1 MNVMVMLLFSLFIVA
16 SPAHASDVRV
26 AVSEVNDQ
34 RSTGE
39 FFNNLEIK
47 LKLLG
52 DDASSI
58 RGIKTT
64 ISRAVD
70 DTGRNLRLDD
80 KRKDHF
86 DTLWNSVGGKIE
98 ITLKLKNAARRA
110 AVVKE
115 ITGELQ
121 LFVPDRDPAAT
132 VLIKDFMKTGGRPIS
147 NPSLAKAGV
156 TVAILTKKEYDS
168 LKKDEE
174 KKAKEA
180 ARMQGLTQTMM
191 SAFESLLGGFFA
203 VGENDLLFKVDD
215 PSGNLI
221 DMDVVD
227 HAGTKIENNGRMAS
241 QDLIV
246 LNYNQAVPSDAR
258 LRLFLKTE
266 KSVISVPLRLVD
278 VALP

>member
-1 MNVMVMLLFSLFIVA
+1 MNVLVMLLFSLFIVA
-16 SPAHASDVRV
+16 SPAYASDVRV
-26 AVSEVNDQ
+26 TVTEVNDQ

-58 RGIKTT
+58 RGINTT

-70 DTGRNLRLDD
+70 DTGRSLLPDD

-86 DTLWNSVGGKIE
+86 GTLWNSGAGKAE
-98 ITLKLKNAARRA
+98 ITLKLKNPARRA
-110 AVVKE
+110 VVVKE

-121 LFVPDRDPAAT
+121 LFMPDKDPAAT
-132 VLIKDFMKTGGRPIS
+132 VSIKNFMKTGGRPIN
-147 NPSLAKAGV
+147 NPALAKAGV

-168 LKKDEE
+168 LKKEEE

-180 ARMQGLTQTMM
+180 AKMQGLTQTMM

-215 PSGNLI
+215 PLGNLI

-227 HAGTKIENNGRMAS
+227 SAGTKIENNGRMKS

-246 LNYNQAVPSDAR
+246 LNYNEAVPPDAK

-266 KSVISVPLRLVD
+266 KSVVSVPLRLVD